1 MSTISTLYDEVQA
14 LCLATFPTY
23 NEIPFPYLL
32 DKNPISLMEKAYGI
46 IFGPAEP
53 FATQYSGCEQR
64 LLTRDLSIA
73 LVNQAGYI
81 ASGDLTG
88 VEAGTKAMLEAMFSL
103 YSAMEQES
111 PLASAIRVN
120 YLGDSGVDFGLINGG
135 AFAAIIVD
143 FEVLY
148 QEGI

>member
-14 LCLATFPTY
+14 LCAATFPAY
-23 NEIPFPYLL
+23 AEIPFPYLL
-32 DKNPISLMEKAYGI
+32 DKNPISLMDKAYGI
-46 IFGPAEP
+46 IFGQAQP
-53 FATQYSGCEQR
+53 FAGQYTGCDQR
-64 LLTRDLSIA
+64 LMTRDLSIA
-73 LVNQAGYI
+73 LVNQASYI
-81 ASGDLTG
+81 AAGDTSG
-88 VEAGTKAMLEAMFSL
+88 VEAGVKAMLEAMFSL
-103 YSAMEQES
+103 YSAMEQEK
-111 PLASAIRVN
+111 PLASATRVN